1 MTEPHQ
7 RSTKKTSPIKSLIFS
22 DDKRQAIRI
31 SRLLISTSAYLLSF
45 LLICLSYWL
54 GYMEAWVIGFGAF
67 SVIASACGFYVW
79 MRTGLN
85 LRMADPS
92 LTMIQMVVSTLVI
105 MVLIYNAIHT
115 RGPFL
120 IIYLVVFL
128 FGIFRLNTRQFMA
141 LSAFVLSTYGA
152 VIFLLA
158 QYHPEKISLYE
169 DILQWVALAALLPF
183 FGVLGGY
190 ISSLRSKLRK
200 QHDELTN
207 ALTIIQEM
215 AIHDELTGLFNRRQ
229 LMALLG
235 KEQTRADRSGQLFCV
250 LMVDIDHFKKV
261 NDSLGH
267 LAGDKVL
274 KETAKAIQNS
284 LRAVDF
290 CGRYGGEEFVLIAGQ
305 TTKNGAI
312 VCAERLR
319 GIIESIKFPDLA
331 EGFQVTISVGI
342 TEYRLREEISET
354 IDRADKALYRAKS
367 AGRNRVECG

>member
-1 MTEPHQ
+1 MTELPQ
-7 RSTKKTSPIKSLIFS
+7 RSAKKSSTIKSLIFS
-22 DDKRQAIRI
+22 DDKKQAIRI
-31 SRLLISTSAYLLSF
+31 SRLLMSTFAYLLSL

-67 SVIASACGFYVW
+67 SVVACAFGFYVW
-79 MRTGLN
+79 IRSGLN

-115 RGPFL
+115 RGSFL
-120 IIYLVVFL
+120 IIYLIVFL

-141 LSAFVLSTYGA
+141 LSVFVLTTYGA

-158 QYHPEKISLYE
+158 KYHPDRISLYE

-200 QHDELTN
+200 NHDELTN
-207 ALTIIQEM
+207 ALTVIQEM

-235 KEQTRADRSGQLFCV
+235 KEQARADRSGQLFCV

-274 KETAKAIQNS
+274 KETAKAVQS
-284 LRAVDF
+284 ALRTVDF

-305 TTKNGAI
+305 TTQHGAM

-319 GIIESIKFPDLA
+319 GIIESIKFPDLV

-342 TEYRLREEISET
+342 TEYRLKEEISET